1 MLGVIKKF
9 FFFSGLV
16 FLSTLTSV
24 SSLSCISMTYQ
35 ESKVRPK
42 IVSVNGDHP
51 VFFIFSIK
59 RSKSSDSCN
68 NINNP
73 CAKLYVPV
81 L

>member
-1 MLGVIKKF
+1 MLRVIKKF
-9 FFFSGLV
+9 FFFPGLV
-16 FLSTLTSV
+16 LLSTLTSV
-24 SSLSCISMTYQ
+24 SSLSCISMANQ
-35 ESKVRPK
+35 ESKVRQ

-51 VFFIFSIK
+51 VFFAFSIK

-73 CAKLYVPV
+73 CAKFYVPV